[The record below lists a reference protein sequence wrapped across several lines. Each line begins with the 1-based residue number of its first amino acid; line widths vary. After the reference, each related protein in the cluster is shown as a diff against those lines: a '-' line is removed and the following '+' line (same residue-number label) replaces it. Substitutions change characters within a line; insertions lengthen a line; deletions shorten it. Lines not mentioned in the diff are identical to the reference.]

1 MNASA
6 LSHVVIAGAGTM
18 GASLAQIFAQAGI
31 QVTLWNRSQAG
42 LDRAAALIRSNQSAL
57 VAAGRLSA
65 DDSNAL
71 MERIVPTTEDA
82 CFPTASF
89 LLESIAEDLTLK
101 QDFFRRI
108 STLVPVD
115 CILTT
120 NTSGLSISAI
130 GSAVAEP
137 VRFCGMHWINPPH
150 LVPLVEVIQ
159 GTDTGDGTM
168 DFVYALAQRL
178 RKKPIR
184 AKDLPGFIMNRLQLA
199 LLREALALVDSGA
212 ATAEDVDAA
221 VKYGLGLRYACIGP
235 FETADLGGLDIFCGI
250 SEYLFADLADD
261 KEPQELLRQKK
272 AGGKLGLKS
281 GEGFFDY
288 SGDRG
293 AKAVEERNRKLT
305 ALSKILFGN

>member
-42 LDRAAALIRSNQSAL
+42 LDRAASLIRSNQSAL

-130 GSAVAEP
+130 GSTVAEP
-137 VRFCGMHWINPPH
+137 GRFCGMHWINPPH

-221 VKYGLGLRYACIGP
+221 VKYGLGLRYACVEP
-235 FETADLGGLDIFCGI
+235 FETMDLGGVDIFCRI
-250 SEYLFADLADD
+250 ASYLLADLDD
-261 KEPQELLRQKK
+261 RKDTPPLLQTLTEQG
-272 AGGKLGLKS
+272 ACGVKS
-281 GEGFFDY
+281 GHGFYDY
-288 SGDRG
+288 SGE
-293 AKAVEERNRKLT
+293 KAAAALENRDQKFIRVLD
-305 ALSKILFGN
+305 ALGL

>member
-137 VRFCGMHWINPPH
+137 GRFCGMHWINPPH

-221 VKYGLGLRYACIGP
+221 VKYGLGLRYACVGP
-235 FETADLGGLDIFCGI
+235 FETMDLGGVDIFCRI
-250 SEYLFADLADD
+250 ASYLLADLDD
-261 KEPQELLRQKK
+261 RKDTPPLLQTLTEQG
-272 AGGKLGLKS
+272 ACGVKS
-281 GEGFFDY
+281 GHGFYDY
-288 SGDRG
+288 SGE
-293 AKAVEERNRKLT
+293 KAAAALENRDQKFIRVLD
-305 ALSKILFGN
+305 ALGL

>member
-6 LSHVVIAGAGTM
+6 LSHAVIAGAGTM

-31 QVTLWNRSQAG
+31 HVTLWSRSQSG
-42 LDRAAALIRSNQSAL
+42 LHRAAALIRSNQSAL
-57 VAAGRLSA
+57 VAAGRLSEE
-65 DDSNAL
+65 DSNAL
-71 MERIVPTTEDA
+71 MERIVPTTEDT
-82 CFPTASF
+82 CCQTAGF
-89 LLESIAEDLTLK
+89 VLESIAEDLALK

-130 GSAVAEP
+130 GSTVAEP
-137 VRFCGMHWINPPH
+137 GRFCGMHWINPPH

-159 GTDTGDGTM
+159 GTDTGAGAM

-178 RKKPIR
+178 GKKPIR

-221 VKYGLGLRYACIGP
+221 VKYGLGLRYACVGP
-235 FETADLGGLDIFCGI
+235 FETMDLGGVDIFCRI
-250 SEYLFADLADD
+250 ASYLLADLDD
-261 KEPQELLRQKK
+261 RKDTPPLLQ
-272 AGGKLGLKS
+272 ALTEQGACGVKS
-281 GEGFFDY
+281 GRGFYDY
-288 SGDRG
+288 SGGKAAAAIENRDR
-293 AKAVEERNRKLT
+293 KFIRVLD
-305 ALSKILFGN
+305 ALEL

>member
-57 VAAGRLSA
+57 VSAGRLSA

-130 GSAVAEP
+130 GSTVAEP
-137 VRFCGMHWINPPH
+137 GRFCGMHWINPPH

-221 VKYGLGLRYACIGP
+221 VKYGLGLRYACVGP
-235 FETADLGGLDIFCGI
+235 FETMDLGGVDIFCRI
-250 SEYLFADLADD
+250 ANYLLADLDD
-261 KEPQELLRQKK
+261 RKDTPPLLQTLTEQG
-272 AGGKLGLKS
+272 ACGVKS
-281 GEGFFDY
+281 GHGFYDY
-288 SGDRG
+288 SGE
-293 AKAVEERNRKLT
+293 KAAAALENRDQKFIRVLD
-305 ALSKILFGN
+305 ALGL

>member
-130 GSAVAEP
+130 GSTVAEP
-137 VRFCGMHWINPPH
+137 GRFCGMHWINPPH

-221 VKYGLGLRYACIGP
+221 VKYGLGLRYACVGP
-235 FETADLGGLDIFCGI
+235 FETMDLGGVDIFCRI
-250 SEYLFADLADD
+250 ANYLLADLDD
-261 KEPQELLRQKK
+261 RKDTPPLLQTLTEQG
-272 AGGKLGLKS
+272 ACGVKS
-281 GEGFFDY
+281 GHGFYDY
-288 SGDRG
+288 SGE
-293 AKAVEERNRKLT
+293 KAAAALENRDQKFIRVLD
-305 ALSKILFGN
+305 ALGL

>member
-130 GSAVAEP
+130 GSTVAEP
-137 VRFCGMHWINPPH
+137 GRFCGMHWINPPH

-221 VKYGLGLRYACIGP
+221 VKYGLGLRYACVGP
-235 FETADLGGLDIFCGI
+235 FETMDLGGVDIFCRI
-250 SEYLFADLADD
+250 ASYLLADLDD
-261 KEPQELLRQKK
+261 RKDTPPLLQTLTEQG
-272 AGGKLGLKS
+272 ACGVKS
-281 GEGFFDY
+281 GHGFYDY
-288 SGDRG
+288 SGE
-293 AKAVEERNRKLT
+293 KAAA
-305 ALSKILFGN
+305 ALESRDQKFIRVLDALGL

>member
-1 MNASA
+1 MDASA

-130 GSAVAEP
+130 GSTVAEP
-137 VRFCGMHWINPPH
+137 GRFCGMHWINPPH

-221 VKYGLGLRYACIGP
+221 AKYGLGLRYACVGP
-235 FETADLGGLDIFCGI
+235 FETMDLGGVDIFCRI
-250 SEYLFADLADD
+250 ASYLLADLDD
-261 KEPQELLRQKK
+261 RKDTPPLLQTLTEQG
-272 AGGKLGLKS
+272 ACGVKS
-281 GEGFFDY
+281 GHGFYDY
-288 SGDRG
+288 SGE
-293 AKAVEERNRKLT
+293 KAAAALENRDQKFIRVLD
-305 ALSKILFGN
+305 ALGL

>member
-31 QVTLWNRSQAG
+31 QVTLWTRSQAG

-71 MERIVPTTEDA
+71 MERIVPTTEYA

-130 GSAVAEP
+130 GSTVAEP
-137 VRFCGMHWINPPH
+137 GRFCGMHWINPPH

-221 VKYGLGLRYACIGP
+221 VKYGLGLRYACVGP
-235 FETADLGGLDIFCGI
+235 FETMDLGGVDIFCRI
-250 SEYLFADLADD
+250 ASYLLADLDD
-261 KEPQELLRQKK
+261 RKDTPPLLQTLTEQG
-272 AGGKLGLKS
+272 ACGVKS
-281 GEGFFDY
+281 GHGFYDY
-288 SGDRG
+288 SGE
-293 AKAVEERNRKLT
+293 KAAAALENRDQKFIRVLD
-305 ALSKILFGN
+305 ALGL

>member
-71 MERIVPTTEDA
+71 MERIVPTTEYA

-137 VRFCGMHWINPPH
+137 GRFCGMHWINPPH

-221 VKYGLGLRYACIGP
+221 VKYGLGLRYACVGP
-235 FETADLGGLDIFCGI
+235 FETMDLGGVDIFCRI
-250 SEYLFADLADD
+250 ASYLLADLDD
-261 KEPQELLRQKK
+261 RKDTPPLLQTLTEQG
-272 AGGKLGLKS
+272 ACGVKS
-281 GEGFFDY
+281 GHGFYDY
-288 SGDRG
+288 SGE
-293 AKAVEERNRKLT
+293 KAAAALENRDQKFIRVLD
-305 ALSKILFGN
+305 ALGL

>member
-18 GASLAQIFAQAGI
+18 GASRAQIFAEAGI

-130 GSAVAEP
+130 GSTVAEP
-137 VRFCGMHWINPPH
+137 GRFCGMHWINPPH

-178 RKKPIR
+178 R
-184 AKDLPGFIMNRLQLA
+184 
-199 LLREALALVDSGA
+199 
-212 ATAEDVDAA
+212 
-221 VKYGLGLRYACIGP
+221 
-235 FETADLGGLDIFCGI
+235 
-250 SEYLFADLADD
+250 
-261 KEPQELLRQKK
+261 
-272 AGGKLGLKS
+272 
-281 GEGFFDY
+281 
-288 SGDRG
+288 
-293 AKAVEERNRKLT
+293 
-305 ALSKILFGN
+305 

>member
-221 VKYGLGLRYACIGP
+221 VKYGLGLRYACVGP
-235 FETADLGGLDIFCGI
+235 FETMDLGGVDIFCRI
-250 SEYLFADLADD
+250 ASYLLADLDD
-261 KEPQELLRQKK
+261 RKDTPPLLQTLTEQG
-272 AGGKLGLKS
+272 ACGVKS
-281 GEGFFDY
+281 VHGFYDY
-288 SGDRG
+288 SGE
-293 AKAVEERNRKLT
+293 KAAAALENRDQKFIRVLD
-305 ALSKILFGN
+305 ALGL

>member
-130 GSAVAEP
+130 GSTVAEP
-137 VRFCGMHWINPPH
+137 GRFCGMHWINPPH

-221 VKYGLGLRYACIGP
+221 VKYGLGLRYACVGP
-235 FETADLGGLDIFCGI
+235 FETMDLGGVDIFCRI
-250 SEYLFADLADD
+250 ASYLLADLDD
-261 KEPQELLRQKK
+261 RKDTPPLLQTLTEQG
-272 AGGKLGLKS
+272 ACGVKS
-281 GEGFFDY
+281 GHGFYDY
-288 SGDRG
+288 SGE
-293 AKAVEERNRKLT
+293 KAAAALDNRDQKFIRVLD
-305 ALSKILFGN
+305 ALGL

>member
-6 LSHVVIAGAGTM
+6 LSQVVIAGAGTM

-71 MERIVPTTEDA
+71 MERIVPTTEYA

-221 VKYGLGLRYACIGP
+221 VKYGLGLRYACVGP
-235 FETADLGGLDIFCGI
+235 FETMDLGGVDIFCRI
-250 SEYLFADLADD
+250 ASYLLADLDD
-261 KEPQELLRQKK
+261 RKDTPPLLQTLTEQG
-272 AGGKLGLKS
+272 ACGVKS
-281 GEGFFDY
+281 GHGFYDY
-288 SGDRG
+288 SGE
-293 AKAVEERNRKLT
+293 KAAAALENRDQKFIRVLD
-305 ALSKILFGN
+305 ALGL

>member
-130 GSAVAEP
+130 GSTVAEP
-137 VRFCGMHWINPPH
+137 GRFCGMHWINPPH

-221 VKYGLGLRYACIGP
+221 VKYGLGLRYACVGP
-235 FETADLGGLDIFCGI
+235 FETMDLGGVDIFCRI
-250 SEYLFADLADD
+250 ASYLLADLDD
-261 KEPQELLRQKK
+261 RKDTPPLLQTLTEQG
-272 AGGKLGLKS
+272 ACGVKS
-281 GEGFFDY
+281 GRGFYDY
-288 SGDRG
+288 SGGKAAAAIENRDR
-293 AKAVEERNRKLT
+293 KFIRVLD
-305 ALSKILFGN
+305 ALEL

>member
-71 MERIVPTTEDA
+71 MERIVPTTEYA

-221 VKYGLGLRYACIGP
+221 VKYGLGLRYACVGP
-235 FETADLGGLDIFCGI
+235 FETMDLGGVDIFCRI
-250 SEYLFADLADD
+250 ASYLLADLDD
-261 KEPQELLRQKK
+261 RKDTPPLLQTLTEQG
-272 AGGKLGLKS
+272 ACGVKS
-281 GEGFFDY
+281 GRGFYDY
-288 SGDRG
+288 SGGKAAAAIENRDR
-293 AKAVEERNRKLT
+293 KFIRVLD
-305 ALSKILFGN
+305 ALEL

>member
-168 DFVYALAQRL
+168 DYVYALAQRL

-221 VKYGLGLRYACIGP
+221 VKYGLGLRYACVGP
-235 FETADLGGLDIFCGI
+235 FETMDLGGVDIFCRI
-250 SEYLFADLADD
+250 ASYLLADLDD
-261 KEPQELLRQKK
+261 RKDTPPLLQTLTEQG
-272 AGGKLGLKS
+272 ACGVKS
-281 GEGFFDY
+281 GHGFYDY
-288 SGDRG
+288 SGE
-293 AKAVEERNRKLT
+293 KAAAALENRDQKFIRVLD
-305 ALSKILFGN
+305 ALGL

>member
-130 GSAVAEP
+130 GSTVAEP
-137 VRFCGMHWINPPH
+137 GRFCGMHWSNPPH

-221 VKYGLGLRYACIGP
+221 VKYGLGLRYACVGP
-235 FETADLGGLDIFCGI
+235 FETMDLGGVDIVCRI
-250 SEYLFADLADD
+250 ASYLLADLDD
-261 KEPQELLRQKK
+261 RKDTPPLLQTLTEQG
-272 AGGKLGLKS
+272 ACGVKS
-281 GEGFFDY
+281 GHGFYDY
-288 SGDRG
+288 SGE
-293 AKAVEERNRKLT
+293 KAAAALENRDQKFIRVLD
-305 ALSKILFGN
+305 ALGL

>member
-130 GSAVAEP
+130 GSTVAEP
-137 VRFCGMHWINPPH
+137 GRFCGMHWINPPH

-221 VKYGLGLRYACIGP
+221 VKYGLGLRYACVEP
-235 FETADLGGLDIFCGI
+235 FETMDLGGVDIFCRI
-250 SEYLFADLADD
+250 ASYLLADLDD
-261 KEPQELLRQKK
+261 RKDTPPLLQTLTEQG
-272 AGGKLGLKS
+272 ACGVKS
-281 GEGFFDY
+281 GHGFYDY
-288 SGDRG
+288 SGE
-293 AKAVEERNRKLT
+293 KAAAALENRDQKFIRVLD
-305 ALSKILFGN
+305 ALGL

>member
-150 LVPLVEVIQ
+150 LGPLVEVIQ

-221 VKYGLGLRYACIGP
+221 VKYGLGLRYACVGP
-235 FETADLGGLDIFCGI
+235 FETMDLGGVDIFCRI
-250 SEYLFADLADD
+250 ANYLLADLDD
-261 KEPQELLRQKK
+261 RKDTPPLLQTLTEQG
-272 AGGKLGLKS
+272 ACGVKS
-281 GEGFFDY
+281 GRGFYDY
-288 SGDRG
+288 SGGKAAAAIEYRDR
-293 AKAVEERNRKLT
+293 KFIRVLD
-305 ALSKILFGN
+305 ALEL